1 MFDCHYTNN
10 DKDSGRKK
18 TLTVTIR
25 EKRQPVKV
33 TDSDHGVILKKSC
46 TEGVSDCDGNRDS
59 DGDNDRDNVHK
70 RREFS
75 EAAYMRVSV

>member
-1 MFDCHYTNN
+1 M
-10 DKDSGRKK
+10 
-18 TLTVTIR
+18 
-25 EKRQPVKV
+25 KV

-70 RREFS
+70 KGNFQRLHIC
-75 EAAYMRVSV
+75 V

>member
-1 MFDCHYTNN
+1 MTTA
-10 DKDSGRKK
+10 RTMTRTVAEKK
-18 TLTVTIR
+18 NIDGDNKR
-25 EKRQPVKV
+25 EE

-70 RREFS
+70 KREFS